1 MNRDECYILG
11 KITKVQGYKGQVI
24 CFLDTDLP
32 ERYEKL
38 ESVLLEMGH
47 ELVPF
52 FIDKISLKDNQ
63 RAIVKFA
70 DCDTEE
76 EARELVNKSLWLPL
90 SFLPDLGPDNY
101 YFHEVLNFKV
111 VDIPSNKEL
120 GKVVEVIDHP
130 KNELFRVEDGEKE
143 YLIPIKEP
151 FISRVDKPQKTIFVS
166 LPEGFIEVF

>member
-1 MNRDECYILG
+1 M
-11 KITKVQGYKGQVI
+11 
-24 CFLDTDLP
+24 
-32 ERYEKL
+32 
-38 ESVLLEMGH
+38 
-47 ELVPF
+47 
-52 FIDKISLKDNQ
+52 
-63 RAIVKFA
+63 
-70 DCDTEE
+70 
-76 EARELVNKSLWLPL
+76 NKSLWLPL